1 MKIFN
6 LSKLFHSMTRCPAD
20 AGSRFPS
27 GPAFVEHIGALTL
40 AVGSE
45 EDVEPPC
52 GGIVS
57 AKECLTPCKE
67 TAVCHSQPTETAVSS
82 ELALIKTQNFSTNT
96 HYKGG
101 GKNMNYIS
109 NANQAVCTRGFYE
122 QALGQCRESDS
133 TDRHLRTVPG
143 CILKRGKL
151 W

>member
-1 MKIFN
+1 MPMIAI
-6 LSKLFHSMTRCPAD
+6 MAR
-20 AGSRFPS
+20 R
-27 GPAFVEHIGALTL
+27 
-40 AVGSE
+40 E